1 MEGWFKIPREL
12 VSWRWYNEE
21 GMLRMLLYLIERAQ
35 IRDSYVGNNLIK
47 RGELITS
54 EYKLCDR
61 LDLSKRRVRL
71 ILARLQSDGY
81 IIVKP
86 NHRFTRII
94 ICNID
99 DYIGVFKGK
108 RTTDELLTNR
118 QQTANGQPTNRQQT
132 ANKPQTDGKQTANK
146 PQTDGK
152 QTANKPLTDSK
163 RTHNKNNNT
172 SSSSDNARAYACEG
186 EEKKEVF
193 KGEEEKTSASPTKTE
208 GGAVE
213 WYVPV
218 GQVAEIL
225 RAKSDLWQEQTKMT
239 LGLPPSAN
247 LEKYI
252 EMYVTELVAQG
263 VTEKRAD
270 DICRHFVNMTR
281 IKIANEPKQQQN
293 GAKREDGYKFGLQDV
308 AGIVQAGM
316 SLGAQDARKRS
327 GEE

>member
-12 VSWRWYNEE
+12 ISWRWYNEE

-108 RTTDELLTNR
+108 RTTDEPL
-118 QQTANGQPTNRQQT
+118 TNRQQT
-132 ANKPQTDGKQTANK
+132 ANKP
-146 PQTDGK
+146 P
-152 QTANKPLTDSK
+152 TDSK
-163 RTHNKNNNT
+163 RTHNKNNKNINT
-172 SSSSDNARAYACEG
+172 SSSSGNARAYACEG

-208 GGAVE
+208 GGAAE

-225 RAKSDLWQEQTKMT
+225 RSKSDQWQEQTKMT
-239 LGLPPSAN
+239 LGLPPSAD

-263 VTEKRAD
+263 VTEKRTD

-281 IKIANEPKQQQN
+281 IIIGKEQKQQQN

>member
-12 VSWRWYNEE
+12 ISWRWYNEE

-108 RTTDELLTNR
+108 RTTDEPLTNR
-118 QQTANGQPTNRQQT
+118 QQTANGQ
-132 ANKPQTDGKQTANK
+132 QTDSKQTANI
-146 PQTDGK
+146 PLTDSK
-152 QTANKPLTDSK
+152 RTANKPLTDSK
-163 RTHNKNNNT
+163 RTHNKNNKNNNT
-172 SSSSDNARAYACEG
+172 SSSSVNARAYACEG

-208 GGAVE
+208 GGAAE

-225 RAKSDLWQEQTKMT
+225 RSKSDLWQEQTKMT
-239 LGLPPSAN
+239 LGLPPSAV

-263 VTEKRAD
+263 VTEKRVD

-281 IKIANEPKQQQN
+281 IIIGKEQKQQQN